1 MRRSVGTTVA
11 AIAIGALWGSPL
23 TAQQFGAYAATG
35 EGELLIA
42 EPVKPNEPAS
52 IYVYRMEGGAWVEAG
67 RLAAP
72 EHGGSDYF
80 GRFIASDA
88 QSLIVGGTT
97 FEGST
102 GGVWTYTRDGDDW
115 TYSGFLRPADVET
128 SDSFGRFA
136 ALHGDQL
143 FVSALGHNESRGAI
157 WVFRRG
163 ADGSWTEEAKLTPGD
178 SIDPQEFFGWS
189 IDFDGE
195 RLITGA
201 IQAGPEHQ
209 NRGAAYIFRQDGP
222 GQWTREGRLSLEDAQ
237 PGDTYGAAVAWMDGK
252 ALVGAPGRNG
262 GVGEVRVY
270 AMEGDEWA
278 EDVVLRA
285 YDPAPGD
292 GFGSA
297 LTAAGSEAW
306 VGAPG
311 ADDSG
316 RVYRLAYD
324 AATGGFV
331 GVTKL
336 SGLESDVGDGF
347 GGFITV
353 GDEVAVIGAPGDD
366 FGLGSAIVMAR
377 SGAGWEPVQKLYGE
391 DPTSLDAMVA
401 GEVTC
406 DGGTA
411 DQFECD
417 RVDILSFLPVTAIGG
432 GRGAQTNDVWGWTD
446 PQGGRE
452 YAIVGRTDGTAFIDV
467 TDPSNPRYLG
477 NLPKTE
483 GSQGNAWRDIKVYA
497 NHAYVVADG
506 AGDHGMQVFDLTR
519 LRDVGDEPV
528 VFDEDAHY
536 DEIASAHNIVIN
548 EETGFAYAVGANS
561 GGETCGGGLHIIDI
575 REPKNPT
582 FNGCFADTTTG
593 NAGTGYSHDAM
604 CTVYTGPDAEYQ
616 GKEVC
621 FGSNENALSIA
632 DLSDKEN
639 PVQIS
644 SATYPNV
651 AYAHQ
656 GRISEDHRYFFMN
669 DEGDESASVQA
680 GQPLEGTRTLVWDI
694 VDLDDPLMVLEHFGE
709 TFTIDHNLYVRDN
722 LMYQSNYV
730 SGLRVL
736 DVSDPLN
743 PREVGYLD
751 TVPWS
756 EEVEFDGSWS
766 NYPFFPSGTIVV
778 SSGQEGV
785 FFVRYNPIELIP

>member
-1 MRRSVGTTVA
+1 MRRSVGSILTTLLAAVA
-11 AIAIGALWGSPL
+11 WYTPL
-23 TAQQFGAYAATG
+23 DAQQFGAYAAAG
-35 EGELLIA
+35 DGELLIA

-52 IYVYRMEGGAWVEAG
+52 IYMYRMEGGEWVESG

-72 EHGGSDYF
+72 EHGESDYF
-80 GRFIASDA
+80 GRFIVADD

-97 FEGST
+97 FEEST
-102 GGVWTYTRDGDDW
+102 GGVWTYTRTGGEW
-115 TYSGFLRPADVET
+115 QYAGFLRPDDLELG
-128 SDSFGRFA
+128 DSFGRFA
-136 ALHGDQL
+136 ALQGDQL

-163 ADGSWTEEAKLTPGD
+163 ADGSWTQEAKLTPGEAA
-178 SIDPQEFFGWS
+178 PAQEFFGWS
-189 IDFDGE
+189 IAVEGD

-201 IQAGPEHQ
+201 LQASQQLQ
-209 NRGAAYIFRQDGP
+209 NRGAAYIFRQEAP
-222 GQWTREGRLSLEDAQ
+222 GQWTQEARLALDDAQ
-237 PGDTYGAAVAWMDGK
+237 PGDTYGAAVGWVDGT
-252 ALVGAPGRNG
+252 ALVGAPGRSG
-262 GVGEVRVY
+262 QAGQVHVYQMEDGEWSPAGVLG
-270 AMEGDEWA
+270 
-278 EDVVLRA
+278 A
-285 YDPAPGD
+285 YDPAPGAN
-292 GFGSA
+292 FGSA
-297 LTAAGSEAW
+297 LTTDGSEVW

-311 ADDSG
+311 AGASG
-316 RVYRLAYD
+316 RVYRMAFD
-324 AATGGFV
+324 SEAGAFV
-331 GVTKL
+331 GASKVE
-336 SGLESDVGDGF
+336 GLDGDVGDGF
-347 GGFITV
+347 GGFIAV
-353 GDEVAVIGAPGDD
+353 GDQVAVVGAPGDD

-377 SGAGWEPVQKLYGE
+377 SGADWEATQKLYGE
-391 DPTSLDAMVA
+391 DPTSLSPLVA

-406 DGGTA
+406 EEGSA

-417 RVDILSFLPVTAIGG
+417 RVDILSFLPVTDIGG
-432 GRGAQTNDVWGWTD
+432 GRGAETNDVWGWAD
-446 PQGGRE
+446 PADGRE

-477 NLPKTE
+477 SLPKTE
-483 GSQGNAWRDIKVYA
+483 GSQGNAWRDVKVYD

-519 LRDVGDEPV
+519 LRSVGDEPV
-528 VFDEDAHY
+528 TFDEDALY

-575 REPKNPT
+575 RDPKNPT
-582 FNGCFADTTTG
+582 FQGCFADTTTG

-604 CTVYTGPDAEYQ
+604 CTVYNGPDAEYQ

-632 DLSDKEN
+632 DLSDKQN

-656 GRISEDHRYFFMN
+656 GWISEDHRYFFMN
-669 DEGDESASVQA
+669 DEGDESSSVQA
-680 GQPLEGTRTLVWDI
+680 GQPMEGTRTLVWDI
-694 VDLDDPLMVLEHFGE
+694 EDLDDPLMVLEHFGE

-778 SSGQEGV
+778 SSGKEGV